1 MSGGQRD
8 RRPSAVFSALSKS
21 RGGFVTAIVF
31 SLFINLLAFVGSI
44 YMLQIYDRVITS
56 RNELTLILITMI
68 AAFLLVVYALLEK
81 FRSAVLVRVGME
93 FNENLRDDVFKG
105 AVRGTLYA
113 PGAGHGQSLR
123 DLDNL
128 REFLTGTGFITFFDA
143 PWVPIFVAACFM
155 LHPWF
160 GYVALGGGVIIFALA
175 LLNEL
180 VTRKPLSASAQNSL
194 AANNFMSS
202 TLRNVEVIQAMGM
215 AGAIRELW
223 KGKHD
228 KAIGWQANASD
239 RSGLLVASTKFVR
252 QFLQIFI
259 LGVGAYLTIKQE
271 VTGGA
276 MIAASIL
283 MGRALAPVE
292 AAVGSWRS
300 FVNAR
305 LGASRINQLL
315 AATGGSQRYVQLPEP
330 KGALALEG
338 VTAGPP
344 GSHSAILNNVTF
356 AVQAGETVGV
366 IGPSAA
372 GKSSLARVMVGV
384 WPTLAGAVRLDG
396 SELSHYDPDQLGR
409 SIGYLPQDVELFGG
423 TVAENIARLGKV
435 DDVKVIAAAQLAGV
449 HEMIQGLPKGYNT
462 QIGEGGSAL
471 SGGQRQR
478 IGLARAI
485 YDMPALVVLDEPN
498 SNLDSDGEAAL
509 INAINTLKEAKR
521 TVIVVTHKTN
531 ILAVAD
537 KIVLM
542 AGGRVQGFGPRDAIL
557 SKLVAPAN
565 AAQIRRVATTS

>member
-21 RGGFVTAIVF
+21 RGGFITAIVF

-56 RNELTLILITMI
+56 RNELTLILITLI

-93 FNENLRDDVFKG
+93 FNDNLRDDVFKG

-143 PWVPIFVAACFM
+143 PWVPIFVAACFL

-160 GYVALGGGVIIFALA
+160 GYVALGGGVLIFALA

-194 AANNFMSS
+194 SANNFMSS

-215 AGAIRELW
+215 AGAIRERW

-330 KGALALEG
+330 KGAVALEG

-384 WPTLAGAVRLDG
+384 WPTLTGAVRLDG

-435 DDVKVIAAAQLAGV
+435 DDAKVIAAAQLAGV

-509 INAINTLKEAKR
+509 LNAINTLKEAKR

>member
-1 MSGGQRD
+1 MSAGQRD
-8 RRPSAVFSALSKS
+8 RRPSAIFSALSKS
-21 RGGFVTAIVF
+21 RSGFVTAIVF
-31 SLFINLLAFVGSI
+31 SFFINILAFVGSI

-56 RNELTLILITMI
+56 RNELTLILLTLI
-68 AAFLLVVYALLEK
+68 AGFLLVVYALLEK
-81 FRSAVLVRVGME
+81 FRSAVLVRVGVDL
-93 FNENLRDDVFKG
+93 NDNLRDDVFKG

-123 DLDNL
+123 DLDSL
-128 REFLTGTGFITFFDA
+128 REFLTGSGFITFFDA
-143 PWVPIFVAACFM
+143 PWVPIFVAACFI

-160 GYVALGGGVIIFALA
+160 GYVALGGGILIFALA

-180 VTRKPLSASAQNSL
+180 ATRKPLSVSAQNSL
-194 AANNFMSS
+194 AANSYVSS

-215 AGAIRELW
+215 AGAIRERW
-223 KGKHD
+223 KQKHD
-228 KAIGWQANASD
+228 KAISWQASASD
-239 RSGLLVASTKFVR
+239 RAGLLVASTKFVR

-315 AATGGSQRYVQLPEP
+315 AATRGSQSYVQLPEP
-330 KGALALEG
+330 KGDLALEG
-338 VTAGPP
+338 VLAGPP
-344 GSHSAILNNVTF
+344 GTPTAILNNVTF
-356 AVQAGETVGV
+356 AVQAGETLGI

-372 GKSSLARVMVGV
+372 GKSSLARVIVGV
-384 WPTLAGAVRLDG
+384 WPTLSGAVRLDG
-396 SELSHYDPDQLGR
+396 SELSHYDPEQLGR
-409 SIGYLPQDVELFGG
+409 SVGYLPQDVELFAG
-423 TVAENIARLGKV
+423 TVAENIARLGEV
-435 DDVKVIAAAQLAGV
+435 DDGKVIAAAQLAGV

-462 QIGEGGSAL
+462 QIGEGGSSL

-509 INAINTLKEAKR
+509 LNAINTLKEAKR
-521 TVIVVTHKTN
+521 TVVIVTHKTN

-542 AGGRVQGFGPRDAIL
+542 AGGKVQGFGPRDAIL
-557 SKLVAPAN
+557 AKLIAPAN
-565 AAQIRRVATTS
+565 ASQIRRVATTT

>member
-1 MSGGQRD
+1 MSAGQRD
-8 RRPSAVFSALSKS
+8 RRPSAIFRALNRS
-21 RGGFVTAIVF
+21 RGGFITAVVF

-56 RNELTLILITMI
+56 RNELTLLLLTLI
-68 AAFLLVVYALLEK
+68 AGFLLVVYALLEK
-81 FRSAVLVRVGME
+81 FRSAVLVRVGVE

-113 PGAGHGQSLR
+113 PGAGHGQALR
-123 DLDNL
+123 DLDSL
-128 REFLTGTGFITFFDA
+128 REFLTGNGFITFFDA
-143 PWVPIFVAACFM
+143 PWVPIFVAACFI

-180 VTRKPLSASAQNSL
+180 ATRKPLSASAQNSL
-194 AANNFMSS
+194 AANAYVSS

-215 AGAIRELW
+215 ASAVRERW

-228 KAIGWQANASD
+228 KAISWQANASD
-239 RSGLLVASTKFVR
+239 RAGLLVASTKFVR

-315 AATGGSQRYVQLPEP
+315 AAAGTAQNYVRLPEP
-330 KGALALEG
+330 KGHLALEG
-338 VTAGPP
+338 VLAGPP
-344 GSHSAILNNVTF
+344 GSPSAILSNVTF
-356 AVQAGETVGV
+356 SVQAGETLGV

-372 GKSSLARVMVGV
+372 GKSSLARVIVGV
-384 WPTLAGAVRLDG
+384 WPVLAGAVRLDG
-396 SELSHYDPDQLGR
+396 SELSHYDPEQLGR
-409 SIGYLPQDVELFGG
+409 SIGYLPQDVELFSG
-423 TVAENIARLGKV
+423 TVAENIARLGEV
-435 DDVKVIAAAQLAGV
+435 DDEKVIEAARLAGV

-462 QIGEGGSAL
+462 PIGEGGSTL

-509 INAINTLKEAKR
+509 LNAISALKEAKR
-521 TVIVVTHKTN
+521 TVVIVTHKTN
-531 ILAVAD
+531 ILSIAD
-537 KIVLM
+537 KILLM
-542 AGGRVQGFGPRDAIL
+542 AAGKVQGFGPRDAIL
-557 SKLVAPAN
+557 SKVMAPAN
-565 AAQIRRVATTS
+565 AAQIRRVATSS

>member
-1 MSGGQRD
+1 MSSGQKD
-8 RRPSAVFSALSKS
+8 RRPSAVFKALSKS
-21 RGGFVTAIVF
+21 RGGFITAIVF

-56 RNELTLILITMI
+56 RNELTLLLLTLI
-68 AAFLLVVYALLEK
+68 AGFLLVVYALLEK
-81 FRSAVLVRVGME
+81 FRSAVLVRVGVE
-93 FNENLRDDVFKG
+93 FNDHLRDDVFKG
-105 AVRGTLYA
+105 ALRGTLYA
-113 PGAGHGQSLR
+113 PGAGHSQSLR

-128 REFLTGTGFITFFDA
+128 REFLTGNGFITFFDA
-143 PWVPIFVAACFM
+143 PWVPIFVAACFI

-160 GYVALGGGVIIFALA
+160 GYVALGGGIIIFALA

-180 VTRKPLSASAQNSL
+180 ATRKPLSASAQNSL
-194 AANNFMSS
+194 AANAYVSS

-215 AGAIRELW
+215 AGAIRERW

-228 KAIGWQANASD
+228 KAISWQANASD
-239 RSGLLVASTKFVR
+239 RAGLLVASTKFVR

-315 AATGGSQRYVQLPEP
+315 AATGAAQSYVQLPEP
-330 KGALALEG
+330 KGHLSLEG
-338 VTAGPP
+338 VLAGPP
-344 GSHSAILNNVTF
+344 GSHSAILSGVTF
-356 AVQAGETVGV
+356 SVTAGETLGV

-372 GKSSLARVMVGV
+372 GKSSLARVIVGV
-384 WPTLAGAVRLDG
+384 WPVLAGAVRLDG
-396 SELSHYDPDQLGR
+396 SELSHFDPDQLGR
-409 SIGYLPQDVELFGG
+409 SIGYLPQDVELFSG
-423 TVAENIARLGKV
+423 TVAENIARLGEV
-435 DDVKVIAAAQLAGV
+435 DDQKVIEAARLAGV

-462 QIGEGGSAL
+462 HIGEGGSSL

-509 INAINTLKEAKR
+509 LNAIGALKEAKR
-521 TVIVVTHKTN
+521 TVVIVTHKTN
-531 ILAVAD
+531 ILSVAD
-537 KIVLM
+537 KILLM
-542 AGGRVQGFGPRDAIL
+542 AGGKVQGFGPRDTIL
-557 SKLVAPAN
+557 SKVLAPAN